1 MAANGTQDGAAN
13 GLLSGIP
20 NGTSNITHNV
30 TPNVTPNVTSNG
42 TTNGNQNHTSNLTL
56 NGASHGTSN
65 GTSNGTL
72 NDNLSAAAKTV
83 NTDDNIL
90 IVGAGNF
97 GASTSLWLAKLGVK
111 NIFLVDN
118 TDFPNPRAASH
129 DINKIV
135 RDDYPDVLYMRMLKK
150 AMLLWRTDQLL
161 SPRYHQVGML
171 RADPTDFSAR
181 SLAAYEAEGISH
193 NARFLTEDEVR
204 RDWNGAF
211 ATTNIEGVDR
221 VFYNPDVGFAEAD
234 KALGDVVQAAV
245 DLGVKFIK
253 GEMTTLSFDA
263 EGTCTGI
270 QLKDGRVL
278 LADKV
283 LLAAGARTAELL
295 VQSAPDNKDLHA
307 GDRLLATGAVS
318 FYGKV
323 EGETHEKLKDIPVFK
338 NCLPQVKG
346 TLLPLVED
354 PVEFKLTWSYVRRG
368 HVDSA
373 RRYHQVQ
380 LRPVLHKLHDPPYYR
395 GENVHGS
402 QQRRVQHVDR
412 IQVSPL
418 FHVKGSKDHQRS
430 LRRCGK
436 ECAHSG
442 LQDVLVSYRD
452 LLYSLIRYETND
464 IDKGRLDT
472 HA

>member
-1 MAANGTQDGAAN
+1 MTTNGTQDGAAN

-20 NGTSNITHNV
+20 NGTSNVIHNV
-30 TPNVTPNVTSNG
+30 TPNC
-42 TTNGNQNHTSNLTL
+42 TTNGTQNH
-56 NGASHGTSN
+56 
-65 GTSNGTL
+65 TSNGTL
-72 NDNLSAAAKTV
+72 NDNLSATAEGIKL
-83 NTDDNIL
+83 DDHVT

-111 NIFLVDN
+111 NITLVDN

-171 RADPTDFSAR
+171 RADPTDFSTK
-181 SLAAYEAEGISH
+181 SLTAYEAEGVNH

-204 RDWNGAF
+204 QNWNGAF

-253 GEMTTLSFDA
+253 GEMTTLTFDA
-263 EGTCTGI
+263 EGNCTGI
-270 QLKDGRVL
+270 QLNDGRVL

-346 TLLPLVED
+346 TFLPLIQD
-354 PVEFKLTWSYVRRG
+354 PVDFKLTQSYFRRG

-373 RRYHQVQ
+373 RWYHQVQ
-380 LRPVLHKLHDPPYYR
+380 LRPVLHQLHDPPYYR

-418 FHVKGSKDHQRS
+418 LHGTSS
-430 LRRCGK
+430 
-436 ECAHSG
+436 
-442 LQDVLVSYRD
+442 
-452 LLYSLIRYETND
+452 
-464 IDKGRLDT
+464 
-472 HA
+472 